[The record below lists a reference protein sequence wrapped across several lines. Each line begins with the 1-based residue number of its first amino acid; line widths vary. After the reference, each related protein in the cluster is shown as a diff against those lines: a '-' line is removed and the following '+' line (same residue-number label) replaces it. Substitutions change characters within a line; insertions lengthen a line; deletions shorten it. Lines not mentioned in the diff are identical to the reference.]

1 MEDPEGECGTS
12 CTLVMKSVECAK
24 TFHATLLA
32 EGVGACLLFH
42 PHILDC
48 AVYYHW
54 DRYLISSLFSSAF
67 PPSQTVSFL

>member
-12 CTLVMKSVECAK
+12 CTIVFGSTLTARL
-24 TFHATLLA
+24 FHSSLLA

-42 PHILDC
+42 PNVPDC

-54 DRYLISSLFSSAF
+54 DR
-67 PPSQTVSFL
+67 